1 MIGDITKVRDSYGGE
16 HEEYGNYFGDGCHP
30 NLSAVKG
37 VVRSVEAKLSS
48 HLERQALGTPM
59 LQPLSPADV
68 MDRIT
73 VNQGYFAQGPK
84 ETAFD
89 GTIAAIRQ
97 MSATRTVQAPAQS
110 EKVKSVIQHMQSKD
124 NGSSKLGNAHPDTDK
139 MSAILAENEAL
150 KIKLASFLQQFG
162 DSPIEEGPA
171 LCDLWVPSE
180 KIRSAANPLRDSPL

>member
-16 HEEYGNYFGDGCHP
+16 HEEYGNYFDDGCHP

-37 VVRSVEAKLSS
+37 VVKSVEAKLNS

-59 LQPLSPADV
+59 LQPLSPADIL
-68 MDRIT
+68 DRIT

-110 EKVKSVIQHMQSKD
+110 EKVNRRSNTCRLRIRSLRREKC
-124 NGSSKLGNAHPDTDK
+124 
-139 MSAILAENEAL
+139 IL
-150 KIKLASFLQQFG
+150 IVPPTSTKLA
-162 DSPIEEGPA
+162 
-171 LCDLWVPSE
+171 
-180 KIRSAANPLRDSPL
+180 